1 MVQARY
7 QMGECHFNLQQY
19 DKAMAEFVSVDI
31 NAQGYPDWQA
41 KAVLEMGRIL
51 LVKDDKDEATSRM
64 KEVIKRFP
72 KTKAAVVAQ
81 KYLDEIRTSG

>member
-1 MVQARY
+1 MDA
-7 QMGECHFNLQQY
+7 N
-19 DKAMAEFVSVDI
+19 S
-31 NAQGYPDWQA
+31 QGYPDWQA

-51 LVKDDKDEATSRM
+51 LVQNKKPDALARM

-81 KYLDEIRTSG
+81 KYLDQLRTSG